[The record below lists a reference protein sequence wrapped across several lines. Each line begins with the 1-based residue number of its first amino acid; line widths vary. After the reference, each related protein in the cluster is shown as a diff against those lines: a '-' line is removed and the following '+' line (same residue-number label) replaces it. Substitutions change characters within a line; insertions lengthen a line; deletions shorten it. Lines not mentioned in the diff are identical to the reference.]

1 MIYNFLFFKHA
12 ISVNDSFRILVEKWG
27 SVVLISRFYISFW
40 IELNEEVQKAC
51 FYIKISQ
58 EEKIEVSISS
68 QI

>member
-12 ISVNDSFRILVEKWG
+12 INVNDSFRILVEKWG
-27 SVVLISRFYISFW
+27 SVALISRFYISFW

-58 EEKIEVSISS
+58 EETIEISTSS